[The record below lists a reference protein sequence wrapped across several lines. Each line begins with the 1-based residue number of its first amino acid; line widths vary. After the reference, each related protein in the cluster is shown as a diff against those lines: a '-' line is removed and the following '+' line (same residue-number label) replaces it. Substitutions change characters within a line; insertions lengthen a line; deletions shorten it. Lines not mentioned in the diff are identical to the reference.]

1 MLVARKNRRAVR
13 AMVMTEPSDQCLGV
27 VQCALDGC
35 EAYMPLQVDQDTVST
50 QIDWFLENHECRA
63 LAQEKA
69 P

>member
-1 MLVARKNRRAVR
+1 MLVARKNGRAVR
-13 AMVMTEPSDQCLGV
+13 AMVMTEPRDQCLGV

-50 QIDWFLENHECRA
+50 QIDWFLKNHECHA
-63 LAQEKA
+63 AQKA